1 MFQIAVAPNTKCKL
15 KLLRLERLKD
25 FLAIE
30 EEFLSNQESVKPR
43 EEKEQVRC
51 SISAHCILSIRFSLL
66 TLVVYAQE
74 EKNKLEELRGT
85 PLAVGNLEE
94 IIGAIN
100 SYQFDTIS

>member
-51 SISAHCILSIRFSLL
+51 AHGIRSIRFLIL
-66 TLVVYAQE
+66 TLVCANAGGE
-74 EKNKLEELRGT
+74 EQAGGAARHPARGRQ
-85 PLAVGNLEE
+85 LGGNHR
-94 IIGAIN
+94 
-100 SYQFDTIS
+100 SDQFQPV